1 MVSAYAVVSASAIAT
16 VRQAKEE
23 ELRFIVIAAA
33 VLAAGPAFAKPATPA
48 QLEMETWRAFQ
59 AKRVAEIKSL
69 FAPNFVGVYADGTH
83 DLARELQSLNQ
94 VTIQGYRIANLQ
106 SHAQDA
112 DDVMLTY
119 SADVRLLVGKK
130 QVAQRLWSASL
141 WHFNAGRW
149 LCTYHT
155 EIKAK

>member
-1 MVSAYAVVSASAIAT
+1 M
-16 VRQAKEE
+16 RP
-23 ELRFIVIAAA
+23 IVIAAA
-33 VLAAGPAFAKPATPA
+33 VLAAAPAFAKPTTPA

-69 FAPNFVGVYADGTH
+69 FSPDFVGVYDDGTH

-94 VTIQGYRIANLQ
+94 ITIGDYRIANLE
-106 SHAQDA
+106 SHAEDA

-119 SADVRLLVGKK
+119 SAEVKLLVGKK
-130 QVAQRLWSASL
+130 SVAQRLWIASL
-141 WHFNAGRW
+141 WHRDGTRW

>member
-1 MVSAYAVVSASAIAT
+1 MI
-16 VRQAKEE
+16 
-23 ELRFIVIAAA
+23 IAAA
-33 VLAAGPAFAKPATPA
+33 VLAASPAVAKAPTPA

-69 FAPNFVGVYADGTH
+69 FAADFVGVYADGTH
-83 DLARELQSLNQ
+83 NLARELQSLNQ
-94 VTIQGYRIANLQ
+94 VTIKDYRIANLQ
-106 SHAQDA
+106 SHAEDA

-130 QVAQRLWSASL
+130 EVAQRLWTASL
-141 WHFNAGRW
+141 WHFDGRRW

>member
-1 MVSAYAVVSASAIAT
+1 MRLSGRAPLLGW
-16 VRQAKEE
+16 AKQED
-23 ELRFIVIAAA
+23 ELRITILAAA
-33 VLAAGPAFAKPATPA
+33 LLAAAPALAKSATPA

-69 FAPNFVGVYADGTH
+69 FAPDFVGVYADGTH

-94 VTIQGYRIANLQ
+94 VTIEGFTIANIQ

-112 DDVMLTY
+112 DDVLLTY

-130 QVAQRLWSASL
+130 LLAQRLWIASL
-141 WHFNAGRW
+141 WHFNGRRW

>member
-1 MVSAYAVVSASAIAT
+1 MRV
-16 VRQAKEE
+16 
-23 ELRFIVIAAA
+23 IVIAVA
-33 VLAAGPAFAKPATPA
+33 VLAGAPAFAQSATPA
-48 QLEMETWRAFQ
+48 QLEMQTWRAFQ

-69 FAPNFVGVYADGTH
+69 FSPDFVGVYADGTH

-94 VTIQGYRIANLQ
+94 VTIKDYKIVNLR

-119 SADVRLLVGKK
+119 SADVRLLAGKK
-130 QVAQRLWSASL
+130 LMAQRLWMASL
-141 WHFNAGRW
+141 WHFDGRRW